1 MQHFAWLNFLPL
13 CLKRDD
19 LQGSQ
24 RRSPHAIGP
33 AFIVSLATLRPLMP
47 DWGTGDCKGCSV
59 TSTQCPLSPL
69 SSWESYRASTPT
81 PFVRR
86 DSQHRTGTIDVGFYR
101 LSGQLDVFDRCLLSF
116 TLVLVPTKWERS
128 NLCHKGRRGI
138 LPSV

>member
-1 MQHFAWLNFLPL
+1 MQDFAWLTLL
-13 CLKRDD
+13 SLRLTRDD
-19 LQGSQ
+19 SQGSQ

-69 SSWESYRASTPT
+69 SSWESYRASTPA
-81 PFVRR
+81 PLVRR
-86 DSQHRTGTIDVGFYR
+86 DIRHRTGTIAVGFYPF
-101 LSGQLDVFDRCLLSF
+101 SGQLNVIDRCLPSF

-128 NLCHKGRRGI
+128 NLCHKGRRGR